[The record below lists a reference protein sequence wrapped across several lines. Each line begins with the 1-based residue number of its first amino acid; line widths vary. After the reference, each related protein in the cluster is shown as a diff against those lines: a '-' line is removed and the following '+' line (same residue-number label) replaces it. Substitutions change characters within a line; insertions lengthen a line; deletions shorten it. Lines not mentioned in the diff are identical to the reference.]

1 MENKALKQKFVEL
14 YGEGEIRLF
23 AAAGRVNLIGEHIDY
38 CGGKVFPAA
47 LNLCCTVAARK
58 NGEGVIRLA
67 ATTIDDKVTLDIGKL
82 DAYRDIPWGAYQAG
96 VAYIMQQNGFDIV
109 GCDLLFDC
117 TVPFGSGLSS
127 SAAIEVA
134 MAKTLAVF
142 SKEAGGKDADN
153 PTLAILS
160 QKAENEY
167 TNVACGIMDQYA
179 SACGKKHH
187 AMLLDC
193 KTLDCEYV
201 PLDFGAYT
209 LVIANSNKR
218 RSLQEGKYNERR
230 AECEEAL
237 AILQKSIPE
246 ATCLADITPEAFEKA
261 SKALSPVLLKRAR
274 HVVSECARVKAAAKA
289 LEEDEVEV
297 FGKLLNESHFSLR
310 DDYEVTGKELD
321 ALTEYSRTFK
331 GCIGSRMT
339 GAGFGGCTVSLVK
352 TELVPAFIEEVG
364 KAYKKAVGYA
374 ADFYT
379 TTIEDGA
386 REIK

>member
-1 MENKALKQKFVEL
+1 MENTELKQKFAEL

-58 NGEGVIRLA
+58 NNEKKIRLA
-67 ATTIDDKVTLDIGKL
+67 ATTIEDKVTLDLGKL
-82 DAYRDIPWGAYQAG
+82 DSYRDLPWGAYQAG
-96 VAYIMQQNGFDIV
+96 VAYIMAQEGYEIV

-134 MAKTLAVF
+134 TAKTLAVF
-142 SKEAGGKDADN
+142 SEEAGGKSADN

-179 SACGKKHH
+179 SACGKQHR

-193 KTLDCEYV
+193 KTLECSYV
-201 PLDFGAYT
+201 PLDFGEYT

-237 AILQKSIPE
+237 AILQKSLPE
-246 ATCLADITPEAFEKA
+246 ATCLADITPKDFKKA

-274 HVVSECARVKAAAKA
+274 HVVTECARVKEAAEA
-289 LEEDEVEV
+289 LEKGKVKA

-321 ALTEYSRTFK
+321 ALTEYSRNFK

-352 TELVPAFIEEVG
+352 TELVPAFIDTVG
-364 KAYKKAVGYA
+364 KAYESAVGYA

-386 REIK
+386 REVL

>member
-1 MENKALKQKFVEL
+1 METEAIKAKFNEL
-14 YGEGEIRLF
+14 YGAGEVRLF

-47 LNLCCTVAARK
+47 LDLRCVVAARK
-58 NGEGVIRLA
+58 NGTQTIRLA
-67 ATTIDDKVTLDIGKL
+67 ATTIDDRVTLEIDKL
-82 DAYRDIPWGAYQAG
+82 DSYHELPWGAYQAG
-96 VAYIMQQNGFDIV
+96 VAYILQQEGFNIV

-117 TVPFGSGLSS
+117 DVPFGSGLSS

-134 MAKTLAVF
+134 CAKTLATF
-142 SKEAGGKDADN
+142 SAEAGGKNATN
-153 PTLAILS
+153 PELAVLS

-167 TNVACGIMDQYA
+167 AGVACGIMDQYA
-179 SACGKKHH
+179 SACGKKNN

-193 KTLDCEYV
+193 KTLECTYV
-201 PLDFGAYT
+201 PLDFGDYT

-230 AECEEAL
+230 DECERSLEILKKAL
-237 AILQKSIPE
+237 PHI
-246 ATCLADITPEAFEKA
+246 TCLADITPKEFDKA
-261 SKALSPVLLKRAR
+261 SKLLDPLLKKRAR
-274 HVVSECARVKAAAKA
+274 HVVRECNRVKEAAAA
-289 LEEDEVEV
+289 LQSGKIKQ

-321 ALTEYSRTFK
+321 ALTEYSRSFP

-352 TELVPAFIEEVG
+352 TDRVEAFIRTVG
-364 KAYKKAVGYA
+364 EQYKETVGYA
-374 ADFYT
+374 ADFYST
-379 TTIEDGA
+379 KIWDGA
-386 REIK
+386 REL